1 MRRMR
6 STCINFGGLL
16 VGIRSKLRICTVAQ
30 TWGCVQFSRGDRTLV
45 AVLAL
50 LLVLPAASADPVQS
64 QTTMFRVDISAPEKL
79 AELLRENIDLV
90 RWSTRG
96 DVTEDQIRQLVKTAP
111 EQVRNLLATEGY
123 FSPTVSAVLE
133 QQAPDWVVRVEIV
146 PGAATHVVAVDFVV
160 SGAIEADP
168 QRDARID
175 AARKAFALK
184 PESIF
189 RQTDWDSGKQR
200 AIQSLQAR
208 RYASARVASSRAD
221 IDPEAKT
228 ARLTVAIDSGPPFS
242 FGEIEIRGLQ
252 RYQPSIVRKLSP
264 VRPGDVY
271 DEEALLKFQRRL
283 LSSGYFVSAV
293 IATGRDPSDADA
305 TPVFV
310 NLVEGAARKI
320 ELGAGFSTDRGARF
334 QAGFIDHNLLER
346 AWRFNSHLKIDRL
359 SSEVLGGL
367 TFPRDEDGWRYGLEG
382 RNNQQRIQGEK
393 RIDWSATGARTYAVE
408 NYESQL
414 ALQLVSEQRSIVD
427 GTEDYRKATFLSHAW
442 TWNWLDD
449 VLAPRDGFALRLHV
463 GGAGAEFGSDR
474 SFGRVTAKGTYI
486 QPVFGF
492 GSLLLRL
499 EGGTVIASRRDNIPS
514 VYLFRTGGDTTVR
527 GYAFESLG
535 VREGGAIVGG
545 RYMAVGSIEYIQWL
559 TRQWGLALFYDA
571 GNASDERSGFELAEG
586 YGTGVRWH
594 SPVGALSLDVAYGVE
609 TREYRLHFSAGF
621 AFR

>member
-1 MRRMR
+1 MR
-6 STCINFGGLL
+6 STRMNIDRLL
-16 VGIRSKLRICTVAQ
+16 ARIWSKFQVRAFARRSCT
-30 TWGCVQFSRGDRTLV
+30 DRRFV

-50 LLVLPAASADPVQS
+50 LLLLPAVSPNPVLA
-64 QTTMFRVDISAPEKL
+64 QTAKFRIDISAPEKL
-79 AELLRENIDLV
+79 AKLLRENLDLV
-90 RWSTRG
+90 RWSTRD
-96 DVTEDQIRQLVKTAP
+96 DVTEDQIRQLVRTAP

-123 FSPTVSAVLE
+123 FSPTISAVLE
-133 QQAPDWVVRVEIV
+133 QQAPDWAVRVEVV
-146 PGAATHVVAVDFVV
+146 PGAATHVIAVDFVV
-160 SGAIEADP
+160 SGAIEGDA
-168 QRDARID
+168 QRAARID

-184 PESIF
+184 SGSIF
-189 RQTDWDSGKQR
+189 RQADWDAGKQR

-208 RYASARVASSRAD
+208 RYASARVADSRAQ
-221 IDPEAKT
+221 IDPDART
-228 ARLTVAIDSGPPFS
+228 ARLTVAIDSGPPFF
-242 FGEIEIRGLQ
+242 FGEIEMRGLQ
-252 RYQPSIVRKLSP
+252 RYAPSIVRNLSP
-264 VRPGDVY
+264 VRPGGEY

-283 LSSGYFVSAV
+283 LSSSFFVSAV
-293 IATGRDPSDADA
+293 VAAGRDPANADA
-305 TPVFV
+305 TPVIV
-310 NLVEGAARKI
+310 NLVEGAARKV

-334 QAGFIDHNLLER
+334 QAGYTDHNLLDR

-382 RNNQQRIQGEK
+382 KNNEQRIQGEK

-414 ALQLVSEQRSIVD
+414 ALQLVSEQRLIAD
-427 GTEDYRKATFLSHAW
+427 GAEDYRKATFLSQAW
-442 TWNWLDD
+442 TWNRLDD
-449 VLAPRDGFALRLHV
+449 VLAPREGFALRLHV
-463 GGAGAEFGSDR
+463 GGAGAEYGSDR

-535 VREGGAIVGG
+535 VQEGAAIVGG

-571 GNASDERSGFELAEG
+571 GNAADERSGFELAEG
-586 YGTGVRWH
+586 YGAGVRWH